1 MDSESIYYRSTEG
14 GFAMPES
21 TVVLQARARYA
32 SMARYRPDGHP
43 ERVAASRDY
52 AEVLLAQ
59 HIRTTL
65 AKFPPLT
72 NEQRDRLTAL
82 LAPERAA

>member
-1 MDSESIYYRSTEG
+1 MSESTE
-14 GFAMPES
+14 
-21 TVVLQARARYA
+21 VLHARARYA

-65 AKFPPLT
+65 AKFPPLA
-72 NEQRDRLTAL
+72 NEQRNRLIAL
-82 LAPERAA
+82 LLAERAA